1 MVVRARIKFGGSEII
16 QYLINLGN
24 EIGQCNMSTFI
35 SDRETRKTDHVS
47 EQAITVNTP
56 TDQVKSARS
65 LKDIVTDKALTLT
78 HKELCLTNKIFVQKV
93 EVQSIVFG
101 RSKNILKSQKCFCR
115 PNCILIVMFFFIIK
129 KD

>member
-47 EQAITVNTP
+47 DQSITVNTSIQ
-56 TDQVKSARS
+56 DRS
-65 LKDIVTDKALTLT
+65 V
-78 HKELCLTNKIFVQKV
+78 CLFCYQK
-93 EVQSIVFG
+93 
-101 RSKNILKSQKCFCR
+101 RLKSYLLNFSKQVG
-115 PNCILIVMFFFIIK
+115 IAHIHI
-129 KD
+129 